1 MVHIMTNKL
10 IINEKQIYGKGSHKK
25 CFIHPDNKDLCIK
38 VAYNRGGGQ
47 KDLKREINYIQVL
60 RRRNKDYSIL
70 PQYYGKAETNLGTGY
85 VFEII
90 RDYDG
95 NKCKTLEDFITS
107 NKLFS
112 ENFNLIVT
120 LLKELKSEL
129 YNNEIIT
136 MVLFPENIIFQQTA
150 ENVYKVRIINDM
162 GSSVLIPLEYYFTY
176 FARTKILRRWVKFL
190 EVLKTNYNSPLTDKL
205 IDEIK

>member
-1 MVHIMTNKL
+1 MTKSSESIIQLNKD
-10 IINEKQIYGKGSHKK
+10 KFYGKGTHKK

-38 VAYNRGGGQ
+38 VAYNRGGQ
-47 KDLKREINYIQVL
+47 KDLNREINYIQVL

-205 IDEIK
+205 INEIK

>member
-1 MVHIMTNKL
+1 MFDSISFSYILHYKGVLRWKKEILYSLMTLYFMEKVHTKNVLSIL
-10 IINEKQIYGKGSHKK
+10 IIKIYALKLR
-25 CFIHPDNKDLCIK
+25 II
-38 VAYNRGGGQ
+38 GGGQ

-120 LLKELKSEL
+120 LLKKLKSEL

-150 ENVYKVRIINDM
+150 ENIYKVRIINDM
-162 GSSVLIPLEYYFTY
+162 GSSVLIPLEYYFTH
-176 FARTKILRRWVKFL
+176 FARKKIWR
-190 EVLKTNYNSPLTDKL
+190 
-205 IDEIK
+205 

>member
-1 MVHIMTNKL
+1 MTKSSESIIQLNKD
-10 IINEKQIYGKGSHKK
+10 KFYGKGSHKK

-38 VAYNRGGGQ
+38 VAYNRGGQ
-47 KDLKREINYIQVL
+47 KDLMREINYIQVL

-95 NKCKTLEDFITS
+95 NKCKTLEDFISS

-162 GSSVLIPLEYYFTY
+162 GSSVLIPLEYYFTH
-176 FARTKILRRWVKFL
+176 FARKKILRRWVKFL

-205 IDEIK
+205 INEIK